1 MPFGPEWYTCFI
13 LARSDGRVVGHY
25 AHVAGAWTADSAV
38 SSSASVAALVAATEE
53 ALLALGGQRE
63 VRVAQFQFK
72 VGKRTNRR
80 MYSGS
85 SVVVLGDMTS
95 KKTNTAW

>member
-1 MPFGPEWYTCFI
+1 M
-13 LARSDGRVVGHY
+13 GHY
-25 AHVAGAWTADSAV
+25 ANAAGAWTADSAV

-53 ALLALGGQRE
+53 AILALGGQCE

-72 VGKRTNRR
+72 VGKRMNRR

-85 SVVVLGDMTS
+85 SIVMLGDMTS
-95 KKTNTAW
+95 KRN